1 MVKRSHFSNRF
12 EPTYDIFNIIS
23 NYARHSTS
31 LFKLRYIVRNKQANL
46 LILLHVLFDLNC
58 LYCCLFSHLKFLVY
72 LNVIKFYLIFTIC
85 RSFIVFCLELHS
97 NVYHHGWYYLNYS
110 PPFIHIWTCGWV
122 YIGSIVRTLSQ
133 CLMISL
139 NNDIKRLRYEPMLK
153 IFFHLWYSIGVIV
166 YGRWYVCTLENQNER
181 YA

>member
-1 MVKRSHFSNRF
+1 MKSTIIIFHTTYQVFSFGRTFLHILDDSRKMVKRSHFSNRF

-85 RSFIVFCLELHS
+85 RSFIVFVS
-97 NVYHHGWYYLNYS
+97 NC
-110 PPFIHIWTCGWV
+110 IRMCITMDDIIWTIRHHSYTFGAAV
-122 YIGSIVRTLSQ
+122 ESISVRSYVPYHNAWWYRWTMILSDYDMSR
-133 CLMISL
+133 C
-139 NNDIKRLRYEPMLK
+139 
-153 IFFHLWYSIGVIV
+153 
-166 YGRWYVCTLENQNER
+166 
-181 YA
+181 